1 MVVAV
6 ETLYLTALLSA
17 FIGLVGLFALAGPAT
32 RTSFRARQSLLGFIV
47 AATVVSL
54 SSYVLY
60 ALSPHQEARQAEYGA
75 LTQPTGLF
83 HRLDSPR

>member
-6 ETLYLTALLSA
+6 ETLYLTAVLSA
-17 FIGLVGLFALAGPAT
+17 FIGLVGLFALASQAG
-32 RTSFRARQSLLGFIV
+32 RTSIRARQSLAGVIV

-54 SSYVLY
+54 GSYVLY

-75 LTQPTGLF
+75 L
-83 HRLDSPR
+83 DSPKAANPL